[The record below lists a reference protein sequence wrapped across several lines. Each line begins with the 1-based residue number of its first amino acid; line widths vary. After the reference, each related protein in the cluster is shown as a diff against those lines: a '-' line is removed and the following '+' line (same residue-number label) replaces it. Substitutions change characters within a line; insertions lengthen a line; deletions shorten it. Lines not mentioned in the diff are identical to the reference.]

1 MNRHPFELS
10 IEQSIAANH
19 LLDPTSD
26 KPVIATLSGGAD
38 SVALLA
44 ALTALGYRCVAAHCN
59 FHLRGEESMRDE
71 HHARMIAQSLGA
83 DFHLKDFDVHAYRT
97 ENGGSIEMICRQL
110 RYEWFE
116 ELKSTTDAQ
125 AIAVAHHS
133 DDNIETFFLNLLR
146 GTSLHGL
153 SGMAPRNDTGT
164 VRPMLATSR
173 TDVEQYLAYRGIPF
187 ITDSTNLT
195 NDYKRNKIRNLIL
208 PAINN
213 EFPGAS
219 NAIAATLRHLQANE
233 ALYNALINEKME
245 GYNSEEGINISRLT
259 KEQNDKAALLL
270 FEYLKP
276 MGLSYSQAESIC
288 SAAALSG
295 QKYVTPEATFI
306 LDHGMLRRASQE
318 EKVSDSDI
326 EMSIIPREEFQP
338 VRDGSEAYFDI
349 SVLDGAPLTVRPWQ
363 KGDRIKPYG
372 MRGSKKV
379 SDIFTDAKVPVDR
392 KSGIP
397 IVTKDD
403 RILWVAGLRASSH
416 YPVTD
421 ATRRIVVLKIRKQ
434 S

>member
-1 MNRHPFELS
+1 
-10 IEQSIAANH
+10 
-19 LLDPTSD
+19 
-26 KPVIATLSGGAD
+26 
-38 SVALLA
+38 
-44 ALTALGYRCVAAHCN
+44 
-59 FHLRGEESMRDE
+59 
-71 HHARMIAQSLGA
+71 
-83 DFHLKDFDVHAYRT
+83 
-97 ENGGSIEMICRQL
+97 
-110 RYEWFE
+110 
-116 ELKSTTDAQ
+116 
-125 AIAVAHHS
+125 
-133 DDNIETFFLNLLR
+133 
-146 GTSLHGL
+146 
-153 SGMAPRNDTGT
+153 
-164 VRPMLATSR
+164 
-173 TDVEQYLAYRGIPF
+173 
-187 ITDSTNLT
+187 
-195 NDYKRNKIRNLIL
+195 
-208 PAINN
+208 
-213 EFPGAS
+213 
-219 NAIAATLRHLQANE
+219 
-233 ALYNALINEKME
+233 
-245 GYNSEEGINISRLT
+245 
-259 KEQNDKAALLL
+259 
-270 FEYLKP
+270 